1 LMRFTYLES
10 EVERQEND
18 KSAVIKVIGVG
29 GGGGNAINNM
39 IDADIKGVTFI
50 AANTDAQD
58 LQRCKAPIR
67 IQLGEKMLNG
77 LGAGSDPQKGRE
89 AALESEDQLKSVLE
103 GANMVFIASGF
114 GGGTGTGASP
124 VIAEICKSLGILT
137 VAVVTKPFRFE
148 GKPRERAA
156 EEGIELMRQHAD
168 TVIVIPNNKL
178 HSVGGKNTRM
188 IDIFKKADEVL
199 LNSVKGI
206 TDLIYMPGYVN
217 LDFKDVERIIS
228 KSGMAIMGV
237 GSASGENRAVLA
249 AEQAFSHPLLEGLSI
264 SGAKGVLLNITSS
277 DDLSHDEMTSACD
290 RIYQEIGE
298 NDTTEI
304 IWGLI
309 YDNSLGE
316 EVRVTLIATG
326 IGLPENKRNL
336 KVLAGGR
343 KVVAGAAVP
352 TLDETYG
359 GKLRTAP
366 PMDDDYFDIPPINR
380 PPFTDSGIVAKE
392 EMEGFGP
399 PKTNFDIP
407 TFLRTKR

>member
-1 LMRFTYLES
+1 MRFTYLES

>member
-1 LMRFTYLES
+1 MGFTYLES
-10 EVERQEND
+10 ETERHEND

-58 LQRCKAPIR
+58 LQRCKAPFR

-89 AALESEDQLKSVLE
+89 AALESEDALRSALE

-124 VIAEICKSLGILT
+124 VIAELCKSMGILT

-148 GKPRERAA
+148 GKPRERVAD
-156 EEGIELMRQHAD
+156 EGIELMRQHAD

-178 HSVGGKNTRM
+178 HSVGTKNTRM

-217 LDFKDVERIIS
+217 LDFKDVERIMS
-228 KSGMAIMGV
+228 KSGMAIMGI

-249 AEQAFSHPLLEGLSI
+249 AEQAFSHPLLEGISI

-277 DDLSHDEMTSACD
+277 EDLSHDEMTSACD

-326 IGLPENKRNL
+326 IGLPEAKRNL

-343 KVVAGAAVP
+343 RVVAGASPVV
-352 TLDETYG
+352 DETYG
-359 GKLRTAP
+359 GKVRPAP
-366 PMDDDYFDIPPINR
+366 AIDDDYYDIPTIQR
-380 PPFTDSGIVAKE
+380 AQFTDSGVVLKE
-392 EMEGFGP
+392 ELENFASA
-399 PKTNFDIP
+399 KTNLDIP
-407 TFLRTKR
+407 TFLRTQR